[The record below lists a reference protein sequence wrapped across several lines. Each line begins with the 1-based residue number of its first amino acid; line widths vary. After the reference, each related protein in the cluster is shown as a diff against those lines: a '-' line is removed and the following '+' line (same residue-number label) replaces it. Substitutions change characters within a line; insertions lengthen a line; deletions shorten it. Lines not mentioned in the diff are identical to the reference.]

1 MKKVC
6 CLIVVCVLCAFAHG
20 ISPAYFGISGYRKSD
35 GQFVSAGGTLTEQ
48 QAALGYHYFGGRS
61 YWENMLNCGN
71 GYGINA
77 APFASDRVY
86 LQLSMNGAVGSHYL
100 DLRGKVS
107 PASVTD
113 SIFNTMG
120 ITNVVVTWSM
130 DNGLWLRFQNA
141 TKYDAVITDPE
152 GGISWT
158 VAAGTG
164 LTFTHRDY
172 WARLTVNTAG
182 AKSGTKLK
190 LWSVDTNTT
199 IAERD
204 SFNNFYLG
212 NGGDVSRFGRI
223 RLDDVSNYA
232 TKDALLY
239 SDMLAD
245 TGMPICGSTNTLL
258 YADLH
263 LLESNVVAWTEWQ
276 FNQNNVGSSP
286 TAYINDINV
295 CDYHSTAHIITHTI
309 STDDPLG
316 HYDRHTGIYTFEYTM
331 SIGQLKEGCSSSEPC
346 VYRTWFDAPTYDEAK
361 TTARASF
368 SGTVSDKPKFI
379 AKFHAF
385 TGEWEVV
392 FLGVN

>member
-1 MKKVC
+1 MRKVC

-48 QAALGYHYFGGRS
+48 QAALGYYYFGRN
-61 YWENMLNCGN
+61 YWDNWLDCGN
-71 GYGINA
+71 GNGISA
-77 APFASDRVY
+77 TPFTSDRVA
-86 LQLSMNGAVGSHYL
+86 LTLDLDGGIGTHYL

-113 SIFNTMG
+113 SIFDKMG

-130 DNGLWLRFQNA
+130 NNGLWFRFQNA

-152 GGISWT
+152 GGTNWT
-158 VAAGTG
+158 VVAGTG

-172 WARLTVNTAG
+172 WARLTVNTTG

-199 IAERD
+199 IAEREAF
-204 SFNNFYLG
+204 SNFALSSG
-212 NGGDVSRFGRI
+212 SFGRV
-223 RLDDVSNYA
+223 RLDDVSNYVP
-232 TKDALLY
+232 KDTLLY

-258 YADLH
+258 YADLDF
-263 LLESNVVAWTEWQ
+263 LTSNVVAWTEWQ
-276 FNQNNVGSSP
+276 FNHDNVGLSP
-286 TAYINDINV
+286 IAYINDINV
-295 CDYHSTAHIITHTI
+295 CDSHSTTHIITHTI
-309 STDDPLG
+309 STDDPSG

-331 SIGQLKEGCSSSEPC
+331 SIGRLKEGCSSSEPC
-346 VYRTWFDAPTYDEAK
+346 VYRTWFDAPTYDEAE

-385 TGEWEVV
+385 TGEWQV
-392 FLGVN
+392 LPNSN